1 MSPPV
6 AGDVGAAPR
15 TISIKQALYEALAE
29 ALETDPRVILM
40 GEDIGPYGGA
50 FGVTQDL
57 WRRFGPERV
66 IITPI
71 SENSFVGTALG
82 ASMTGLR
89 PVVEIMFM
97 DFITLAMDQLV
108 NHAAKVRYMYD
119 GQYHAPLVVR
129 TAFGGGRGY
138 GPSHSQSLESWFLS
152 VAGLKTVCPSTPADA
167 RGLLL
172 QAIAD
177 DDPVLFLEHKLLYGE
192 EGPVG
197 SATGSAEDAV
207 PPIGRAVVRR
217 PGEDISVIAYGWM
230 CRAAQQLAEGLET
243 EGVSCEVIDLRSL
256 KPLDRETL
264 AASVS
269 RTGRAVILEEGNRTG
284 GVGAE
289 VAAFLAEECL
299 ESLRGR
305 VVRVGAADVP
315 LPAAPSLERAV
326 LPQLEDI
333 VDACRR
339 AFAW

>member
-1 MSPPV
+1 VS
-6 AGDVGAAPR
+6 APR
-15 TISIKQALYEALAE
+15 TISIRQALYEGLAE
-29 ALETDPRVILM
+29 ALESDPSVILM

-57 WRRFGPERV
+57 WRRFGPGRV

-82 ASMTGLR
+82 AAMTGMR

-97 DFITLAMDQLV
+97 DFVTLAMDQLV
-108 NHAAKVRYMYD
+108 NHASKIRYMYD
-119 GQYHAPLVVR
+119 GQYRAPMVVR

-167 RGLLL
+167 KGLLL
-172 QAIAD
+172 ASIAD

-192 EGPVG
+192 EGVVDGAGGGNGGGG
-197 SATGSAEDAV
+197 SAV
-207 PPIGRAVVRR
+207 PPIGTAVVRR
-217 PGEDISVIAYGWM
+217 PGDDISVIAYGWM
-230 CRAAQQLAEGLET
+230 CRAAQQLSEGLAA

-264 AASVS
+264 AASV
-269 RTGRAVILEEGNRTG
+269 RKTGRAVVLEEGNRMG

-289 VAAFLAEECL
+289 IAAFLAEECL

-305 VVRVGAADVP
+305 IVRVGAADVP
-315 LPAAPSLERAV
+315 LPAAPALERAV

-339 AFAW
+339 AFTW

>member
-1 MSPPV
+1 MSTVSERPEQP
-6 AGDVGAAPR
+6 ARLTAPR
-15 TISIKQALYEALAE
+15 TTTIRHALYEALAE
-29 ALETDPRVILM
+29 SMDADPMVTLM
-40 GEDIGPYGGA
+40 GEDIGSYGGA

-57 WRRFGPERV
+57 WERFPEQV
-66 IITPI
+66 LITPI

-108 NHAAKVRYMYD
+108 NHASKVRYMYD
-119 GQYHAPLVVR
+119 GQYETPFVVR

-138 GPSHSQSLESWFLS
+138 GPSHSQSLESWFMS

-167 RGLLL
+167 KRLLL
-172 QAIAD
+172 ESIAD
-177 DDPVLFLEHKLLYGE
+177 PGPVLFLEHKLLYGV
-192 EGPVG
+192 EGPIDDEHP
-197 SATGSAEDAV
+197 AEL
-207 PPIGRAVVRR
+207 GRAAVRR
-217 PGEDISVIAYGWM
+217 VGEDITVISYGWM
-230 CRAAQQLAEGLET
+230 CRAALQLAEGLEE
-243 EGVSCEVIDLRSL
+243 EGVSCEVVDLRTL
-256 KPLDRETL
+256 KPLDHETIY
-264 AASVS
+264 ASV
-269 RTGRAVILEEGNRTG
+269 RKTGRVVILEEGNRTG

-289 VAAFLAEECL
+289 IAALLAEECL

-305 VVRVGAADVP
+305 IVRVGAADVP

-339 AFAW
+339 AFVW